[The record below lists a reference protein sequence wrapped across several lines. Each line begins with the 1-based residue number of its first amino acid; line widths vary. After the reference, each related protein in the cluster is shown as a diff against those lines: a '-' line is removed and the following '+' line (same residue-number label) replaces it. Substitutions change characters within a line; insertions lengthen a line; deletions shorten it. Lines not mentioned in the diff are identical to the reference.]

1 MFTSEIKTY
10 TYTNKEIQRVQILRM
25 EDWHHISFFQPAYA
39 EDAFRQ
45 LCDLYS
51 NYMVKKY
58 AYVQGTNLLFTLPD
72 DLRLPW
78 TNHPRYGVLYDPL
91 CVVSAMFRD
100 HILLRNKQLI
110 FKNKSTEELYHQL
123 QDRGCIHLASGKLP
137 ILSVLPVRK
146 SFGFL
151 SQENKDASMK
161 VNVSFFTMNSLDI
174 GTVYD
179 SLATSI
185 GLCVQRGEILNPPLF
200 DREVFTV
207 DKQGKTAVR
216 RISLKDLD
224 IRIGNKRY
232 RDGEN
237 CRILYR
243 PEHSYTPRHGYDL
256 IVVGRQVTAFR
267 RGGGLIPSSG
277 FVIHTDILP
286 ELPDTQ
292 VRYGGLEDMLF
303 AVQAGNSAVINGI
316 PTNRFLS
323 SFHDLK
329 KPWIPPYPPTL
340 YPLDYARDRAPRIV
354 IGADMQDQ
362 PMILW
367 FEGAGKY
374 GYQPG
379 KESCGAS
386 LKEAAEICAELG
398 MKNGVHLDG
407 GGSAQILCANKR
419 ELLLSDRDPVTYE
432 ENERAVVNGLIV
444 Q

>member
-10 TYTNKEIQRVQILRM
+10 TYTNKEIQRVQILHL
-25 EDWHHISFFQPAYA
+25 EDWHHISFFKPAYS

-58 AYVQGTNLLFTLPD
+58 AYVQGMNLLFTLPE

-78 TNHPRYGVLYDPL
+78 TDHPRYGVLYDPL

-100 HILLRNKQLI
+100 HITL
-110 FKNKSTEELYHQL
+110 KNKRLVFRDKHTEELYHQL
-123 QDRGCIHLASGKLP
+123 HEKGCIHLAGGKLP
-137 ILSVLPVRK
+137 VLSVLPVRK

-151 SQENKDASMK
+151 SQEKKDARMK
-161 VNVSFFTMNSLDI
+161 VNASFFTMNSLDI

-179 SLATSI
+179 SLATGI

-207 DKQGKTAVR
+207 DSLGRTAVR
-216 RISLKDLD
+216 KISLKDLD

-232 RDGEN
+232 HDGEN
-237 CRILYR
+237 CRILTR
-243 PEHSYTPRHGYDL
+243 PEHIYTPRHGYDL
-256 IVVGRQVTAFR
+256 IVVDKQVTAFR
-267 RGGGLIPSSG
+267 RGGGMIPSSG

-292 VRYGGLEDMLF
+292 VRYEGLEDLLF
-303 AVQAGNSAVINGI
+303 AVQAGNSTVINGV
-316 PTNRFLS
+316 PANRFHS

-340 YPLDYARDRAPRIV
+340 YPLDYAGDRAPRIV
-354 IGADMQDQ
+354 IGADMQDRL
-362 PMILW
+362 MILW

-379 KESCGAS
+379 QESCGAT

-419 ELLLSDRDPVTYE
+419 ELLLSDRDPVTYR
-432 ENERAVVNGLIV
+432 ENERAVANGLIV